1 MRELLLFYRIRGW
14 RNKLSCLRFAVY
26 PLLGFCLSPLKPL
39 PLLAD
44 LLTVVGGSMS
54 AYALNDYFDFR
65 LRGESNF
72 SSEMVGRMGERKT
85 LLLALLPLLLLP
97 LGLLTSP
104 ATLLLLLLLL
114 LLTLLYSAPPLRLKE
129 RGWGFLI
136 PPLCAPLLVL
146 QAHLA
151 LSSSPSLRVLL
162 LLPVLF
168 LLQLHLEILHQ
179 LDLGREGRWRR
190 ALGLLPLP
198 HLLLS
203 LLLSLSDPL
212 FLVGSLSACV
222 RLLALRGEPNPSRL
236 RREPWRPG
244 VFAEE
249 LALYGLMGFLFPA

>member
-1 MRELLLFYRIRGW
+1 MRELLLFYRLKGW
-14 RNKLSCLRFAVY
+14 GKKLSCLRFMVY
-26 PLLGFCLSPLKPL
+26 PLLGFCLSPLRPL
-39 PLLAD
+39 PILLDLLAV
-44 LLTVVGGSMS
+44 TGGSMS
-54 AYALNDYFDFR
+54 ADAVNDYFDFE
-65 LRGESNF
+65 LLGEENP
-72 SSEMVGRMGERKT
+72 SSKMVGRIGERKT

-97 LGLLTSP
+97 LGLLTSLP
-104 ATLLLLLLLL
+104 TLLLLLLLL
-114 LLTLLYSAPPLRLKE
+114 LLTLLYSAPPFRLKE
-129 RGWGFLI
+129 RSWGFLI

-151 LSSSPSLRVLL
+151 LSSSLSLRLLL
-162 LLPVLF
+162 LLPILF

-203 LLLSLSDPL
+203 LLLSLSDPF

-222 RLLALRGEPNPSRL
+222 RLLALRGEPNPFRL

>member
-1 MRELLLFYRIRGW
+1 MRELLLLYRVRGG
-14 RNKLSCLRFAVY
+14 RNKLSCLRFTVY
-26 PLLGFCLSPLKPL
+26 PLLGFCLSPLRPL

-44 LLTVVGGSMS
+44 LLAVVGGSMS

-65 LRGESNF
+65 LRGERNF
-72 SSEMVGRMGERKT
+72 SSEMVERVGEGRT

-104 ATLLLLLLLL
+104 PTLLLLLLLL
-114 LLTLLYSAPPLRLKE
+114 LLTLSYSAPPLRLKE

-151 LSSSPSLRVLL
+151 LSSSPSSRVLL
-162 LLPVLF
+162 LLPLLF
-168 LLQLHLEILHQ
+168 LLQLQMEILHL
-179 LDLGREGRWRR
+179 LDEGEGKWLAPLR
-190 ALGLLPLP
+190 LLPLP

-203 LLLSLSDPL
+203 LLLSLSDPF

-236 RREPWRPG
+236 RREPWKPG
-244 VFAEE
+244 VFVEE
-249 LALYGLMGFLFPA
+249 LALYGAVGLLFPP